1 MKDIKSFLDRN
12 ALSLAMLVGVV
23 GFPVFRHL
31 TWMLP
36 PLIFLMLFFTFCKIN
51 PLDLRLRAWHCVVL
65 ATQLTLGIGI
75 YYGLLAIGSE
85 VIGRLG
91 DQVIGANDIAII
103 SQGLMLCILMPTAT
117 AAPIIAGKLG
127 GSIQNLTSFTL
138 LSNIATAIIVP
149 LFFPVVN
156 PSAGIEFTTAF
167 WMILKK
173 ISPLLLG
180 PFFAAWLLRIG
191 YNIYQR
197 KKGSGKTFTL
207 SKKWATMPFY
217 VWVMTLIVLMAD
229 LTYTLI
235 HQEYSYWTIGIL
247 CVGSIAT
254 CLLQFGLGR
263 WIGLRFPATTKGED
277 YRDVLINPEAANYSM
292 EQVSRITA
300 GQAFGQ
306 KNTTLAIWMAQAY
319 LVPVASMAPAAYIIW
334 QNLFNSIQLSR
345 AGKHAKKYRVS
356 KYPLFFYI
364 MSQLFVFSDCT
375 STHRYILLDTWIT
388 LVGDFTSTRSLCP

>member
-1 MKDIKSFLDRN
+1 
-12 ALSLAMLVGVV
+12 
-23 GFPVFRHL
+23 
-31 TWMLP
+31 
-36 PLIFLMLFFTFCKIN
+36 
-51 PLDLRLRAWHCVVL
+51 
-65 ATQLTLGIGI
+65 
-75 YYGLLAIGSE
+75 
-85 VIGRLG
+85 
-91 DQVIGANDIAII
+91 
-103 SQGLMLCILMPTAT
+103 MPTAT

-156 PSAGIEFTTAF
+156 PSAGIEFATAF

-191 YNIYQR
+191 YNFYQR
-197 KKGSGKTFTL
+197 KKGSDKTFTL

-263 WIGLRFPATTKGED
+263 RIGLRFPATTKGED

-345 AGKHAKKYRVS
+345 AGKHAKK
-356 KYPLFFYI
+356 
-364 MSQLFVFSDCT
+364 
-375 STHRYILLDTWIT
+375 
-388 LVGDFTSTRSLCP
+388 

>member
-51 PLDLRLRAWHCVVL
+51 PLDLRMRTWHCVVL
-65 ATQLTLGIGI
+65 ATQLILGIGI

-156 PSAGIEFTTAF
+156 PSAGIEFATAF

-345 AGKHAKKYRVS
+345 AGKHTKK
-356 KYPLFFYI
+356 
-364 MSQLFVFSDCT
+364 
-375 STHRYILLDTWIT
+375 
-388 LVGDFTSTRSLCP
+388 

>member
-51 PLDLRLRAWHCVVL
+51 PLDLRLRTWHCVVL
-65 ATQLTLGIGI
+65 ATQLILGIGI
-75 YYGLLAIGSE
+75 YYGLLAIGNE
-85 VIGRLG
+85 VIERFG
-91 DQVIGANDIAII
+91 DKVIGINDIAII

-156 PSAGIEFTTAF
+156 PSAGIEFATAF

-191 YNIYQR
+191 YNFYQR

-217 VWVMTLIVLMAD
+217 VWVMTLIILMAD

-345 AGKHAKKYRVS
+345 AGKHAKK
-356 KYPLFFYI
+356 
-364 MSQLFVFSDCT
+364 
-375 STHRYILLDTWIT
+375 
-388 LVGDFTSTRSLCP
+388 

>member
-65 ATQLTLGIGI
+65 GTQLTLGIGI
-75 YYGLLAIGSE
+75 YYGLLAIGNE
-85 VIGRLG
+85 VIERFG
-91 DQVIGANDIAII
+91 DKVIGINDIAII

-191 YNIYQR
+191 YNFYQR
-197 KKGSGKTFTL
+197 KKGSNKTFTL

-254 CLLQFGLGR
+254 CLLQFWLGR
-263 WIGLRFPATTKGED
+263 RIGLRFPATTKGED

-345 AGKHAKKYRVS
+345 AGKHAKK
-356 KYPLFFYI
+356 
-364 MSQLFVFSDCT
+364 
-375 STHRYILLDTWIT
+375 
-388 LVGDFTSTRSLCP
+388 

>member
-51 PLDLRLRAWHCVVL
+51 PLDLRLRTWHCVVL
-65 ATQLTLGIGI
+65 ATQLILGIGI
-75 YYGLLAIGSE
+75 YYGLLAIGNE
-85 VIGRLG
+85 VIERFG
-91 DQVIGANDIAII
+91 DKVIGINDIAII
-103 SQGLMLCILMPTAT
+103 SQGLMLCILMPAAT

-156 PSAGIEFTTAF
+156 PSAGIEFATAF

-191 YNIYQR
+191 YNFYQR

-254 CLLQFGLGR
+254 CLLQFWLGR
-263 WIGLRFPATTKGED
+263 RIGLRFPATTKGED

-345 AGKHAKKYRVS
+345 AGKQAKK
-356 KYPLFFYI
+356 
-364 MSQLFVFSDCT
+364 
-375 STHRYILLDTWIT
+375 
-388 LVGDFTSTRSLCP
+388 

>member
-51 PLDLRLRAWHCVVL
+51 PLDLRMRTWHCVVL
-65 ATQLTLGIGI
+65 ATQLILGIGI

-197 KKGSGKTFTL
+197 KKGSGKIFTL

-263 WIGLRFPATTKGED
+263 RIGLRFPATTKGED

-345 AGKHAKKYRVS
+345 AGKHAKK
-356 KYPLFFYI
+356 
-364 MSQLFVFSDCT
+364 
-375 STHRYILLDTWIT
+375 
-388 LVGDFTSTRSLCP
+388 

>member
-51 PLDLRLRAWHCVVL
+51 PLDLRMRTWHCVVL
-65 ATQLTLGIGI
+65 ATQLILGIGI

-197 KKGSGKTFTL
+197 KKGSGKIFTL

-263 WIGLRFPATTKGED
+263 RIGLRFPATTKGED

-319 LVPVASMAPAAYIIW
+319 LVPVASIAPAAYIIW

-345 AGKHAKKYRVS
+345 AGKHAKK
-356 KYPLFFYI
+356 
-364 MSQLFVFSDCT
+364 
-375 STHRYILLDTWIT
+375 
-388 LVGDFTSTRSLCP
+388 

>member
-51 PLDLRLRAWHCVVL
+51 PLDLRLRTWHCVVL
-65 ATQLTLGIGI
+65 LTQLTLGVGI
-75 YYGLLAIGSE
+75 YYGLLAIGNE
-85 VIGRLG
+85 VIDRFG
-91 DQVIGANDIAII
+91 DMVIDANDIAII

-156 PSAGIEFTTAF
+156 PSAGIEFATAF
-167 WMILKK
+167 WMILQK

-191 YNIYQR
+191 YNFYQR
-197 KKGSGKTFTL
+197 KKGSDKTFTL

-345 AGKHAKKYRVS
+345 AGKQAKK
-356 KYPLFFYI
+356 
-364 MSQLFVFSDCT
+364 
-375 STHRYILLDTWIT
+375 
-388 LVGDFTSTRSLCP
+388 

>member
-1 MKDIKSFLDRN
+1 MSKIGSFFNRN

-23 GFPVFRHL
+23 GCSVFRHL

-51 PLDLRLRAWHCVVL
+51 PLDLRLRRWHCVVL
-65 ATQLTLGIGI
+65 LTQLLLGIGL
-75 YYGLLAIGSE
+75 YYGLQAIGDE
-85 VIGRLG
+85 VIRRLG
-91 DQVIGANDIAII
+91 EGVIGGNDIAII
-103 SQGLMLCILMPTAT
+103 SQGLMLCVLMPTAT

-149 LFFPVVN
+149 VFFPIVN
-156 PSAGIEFTTAF
+156 PSAGIEFDIAC

-191 YNIYQR
+191 YNAYHRQ
-197 KKGSGKTFTL
+197 KGTGKTFTL
-207 SKKWATMPFY
+207 STRWAPMPFY
-217 VWVMTLIVLMAD
+217 VWVVTLIILMAD

-263 WIGLRFPATTKGED
+263 RIGLRFPATTKGED
-277 YRDVLINPEAANYSM
+277 YHDVLINPAAANYSM

-345 AGKHAKKYRVS
+345 EGRKANKK
-356 KYPLFFYI
+356 
-364 MSQLFVFSDCT
+364 
-375 STHRYILLDTWIT
+375 
-388 LVGDFTSTRSLCP
+388 GA

>member
-51 PLDLRLRAWHCVVL
+51 PLDLRLRTWHCVVL

-156 PSAGIEFTTAF
+156 PSAGIEFATAF

-191 YNIYQR
+191 YNFYQR
-197 KKGSGKTFTL
+197 KKGSNKTFTL

-254 CLLQFGLGR
+254 CLLQFWLGR

-345 AGKHAKKYRVS
+345 AGKQAKK
-356 KYPLFFYI
+356 
-364 MSQLFVFSDCT
+364 
-375 STHRYILLDTWIT
+375 
-388 LVGDFTSTRSLCP
+388 

>member
-1 MKDIKSFLDRN
+1 MKDIKSFLNRN
-12 ALSLAMLVGVV
+12 ALSLAMLMGVV
-23 GFPVFRHL
+23 GFPLFRHL

-51 PLDLRLRAWHCVVL
+51 PIDLRLRVWHGVVL
-65 ATQLTLGIGI
+65 TTQLVLGIVI
-75 YYGLLAIGSE
+75 YYGLLAIGNE
-85 VIGRLG
+85 VIRQL
-91 DQVIGANDIAII
+91 DNQILGANDIAII
-103 SQGLMLCILMPTAT
+103 SQGLMLCVLMPTAT

-180 PFFAAWLLRIG
+180 PFFAAWLLRIV
-191 YNIYQR
+191 YNIYQGKR
-197 KKGSGKTFTL
+197 GTGKTFTL
-207 SKKWATMPFY
+207 SKKWAVMPFY
-217 VWVMTLIVLMAD
+217 VWIVTLIVLMAD
-229 LTYTLI
+229 LTYTLL

-247 CVGSIAT
+247 CLGSLVT

-263 WIGLRFPATTKGED
+263 KIGFRFPATTKGED
-277 YRDVLINPEAANYSM
+277 YHDVLINPEAAHYTM
-292 EQVSRITA
+292 EEVSRITA

-345 AGKHAKKYRVS
+345 AGKKAKNK
-356 KYPLFFYI
+356 
-364 MSQLFVFSDCT
+364 
-375 STHRYILLDTWIT
+375 
-388 LVGDFTSTRSLCP
+388 G